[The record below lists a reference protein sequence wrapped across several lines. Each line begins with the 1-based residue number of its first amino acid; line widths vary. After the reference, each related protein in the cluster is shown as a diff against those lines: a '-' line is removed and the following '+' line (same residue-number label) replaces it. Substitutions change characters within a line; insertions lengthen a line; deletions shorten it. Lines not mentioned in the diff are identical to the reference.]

1 MSRDL
6 NQGIEITNDYRKAG
20 LIRNLKK
27 FGTNQRFSDEIG
39 SGCVLIT
46 GQFDKL
52 KLFQDM
58 LLLKQETTGT
68 NYKKYRIVDF
78 NDTQILLSV
87 FNNFTINVGD
97 IIVTDP
103 TNGGLEANPTVP
115 VSTITVE
122 SVSER
127 TIDQFSGDFVFFSVR
142 EPYAPSD
149 DQIITIR
156 TTLAL

>member
-1 MSRDL
+1 
-6 NQGIEITNDYRKAG
+6 
-20 LIRNLKK
+20 
-27 FGTNQRFSDEIG
+27 
-39 SGCVLIT
+39 
-46 GQFDKL
+46 
-52 KLFQDM
+52 M
-58 LLLKQETTGT
+58 LLLKKETSGV

-87 FNNFTINVGD
+87 FNNFSINVGD

-103 TNGGLEANPTVP
+103 TNGGLISSPELP

-127 TIDQFSGDFVFFSVR
+127 TIDQFSGDFMFFSVR
-142 EPYAPSD
+142 EPYAPAD

-156 TTLAL
+156 TTLTL

>member
-1 MSRDL
+1 
-6 NQGIEITNDYRKAG
+6 
-20 LIRNLKK
+20 
-27 FGTNQRFSDEIG
+27 
-39 SGCVLIT
+39 
-46 GQFDKL
+46 
-52 KLFQDM
+52 M
-58 LLLKQETTGT
+58 LLLKQETRGT
-68 NYKKYRIVDF
+68 NYKKYRIINF